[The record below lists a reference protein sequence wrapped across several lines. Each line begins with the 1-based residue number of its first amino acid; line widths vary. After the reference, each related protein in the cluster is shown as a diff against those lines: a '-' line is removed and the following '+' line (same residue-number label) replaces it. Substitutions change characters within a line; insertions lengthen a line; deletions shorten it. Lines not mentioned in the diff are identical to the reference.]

1 MRSVMTIIGGI
12 IIITIIIYVIYRYIK
27 YPCVF
32 CEHPNCSK
40 CLIPKSYPVLSNS
53 I

>member
-1 MRSVMTIIGGI
+1 MKSVMTIIGGI

-27 YPCVF
+27 YPCIF
-32 CEHPNCSK
+32 CERIGCDNCP
-40 CLIPKSYPVLSNS
+40 LPKRSPVTA